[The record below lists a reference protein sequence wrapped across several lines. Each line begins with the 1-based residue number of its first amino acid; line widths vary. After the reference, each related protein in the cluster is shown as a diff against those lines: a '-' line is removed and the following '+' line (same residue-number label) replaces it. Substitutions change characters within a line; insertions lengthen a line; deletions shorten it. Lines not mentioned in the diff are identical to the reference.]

1 MKFKMINGNDIQCVV
16 TEEEMKQYGLGINDI
31 FSNTQKAQSFL
42 NEILDLV
49 EEETGCFVGDGAKTV
64 QAVCLPD
71 NAVALTFS
79 DRKGAEDTVSE
90 LAEKKIAVLGFHT
103 IAEAIAFT
111 RSLDFSGYEH
121 AMFCTE
127 KDMFYA
133 AWQRSIIF
141 LQRRLNMRRQLKKM
155 NGVRLIWMS
164 MREYLYRGM
173 PCMYWQIYKI
183 SFRLQMKGKGF
194 RKNHTGSSFPF
205 CEKCREK

>member
-49 EEETGCFVGDGAKTV
+49 EEETGCFVGGGAKTV

-127 KDMFYA
+127 KDMFYFVVDMTKCSVAEIDHFFA
-133 AWQRSIIF
+133 AAF
-141 LQRRLNMRRQLKKM
+141 
-155 NGVRLIWMS
+155 
-164 MREYLYRGM
+164 EYAETVEEDEWRAAYLDEHARILVPRHAM
-173 PCMYWQIYKI
+173 HV
-183 SFRLQMKGKGF
+183 LADL
-194 RKNHTGSSFPF
+194 
-205 CEKCREK
+205 